1 MARTDDGLSC
11 NPYKQGLQTT
21 LKVSGSQHVFQ
32 KSLLSRRCGEFGQ
45 RSLFFAILTTAPLAH
60 NKGHSNL
67 DRKDRKLRFSTFK
80 KPYGLTFAELMIS
93 FALLAVVIVV
103 VIGLFVKLLNAS
115 TKGLDQTVALDIAQ
129 NRLDVVAASPASKW
143 AGFAKTVD
151 MAIVD
156 SRSNTTFYYN
166 LTWDE
171 LSKDGIKIDNKMGD
185 LYRVDVEVF
194 WWPDD
199 ANNPKASQRI
209 EAGKLRVNLSRIV
222 YIENMKQ

>member
-1 MARTDDGLSC
+1 M
-11 NPYKQGLQTT
+11 
-21 LKVSGSQHVFQ
+21 
-32 KSLLSRRCGEFGQ
+32 
-45 RSLFFAILTTAPLAH
+45 
-60 NKGHSNL
+60 
-67 DRKDRKLRFSTFK
+67 DRKEQKLRLRSPLKTS
-80 KPYGLTFAELMIS
+80 GLTFAELMIS

-143 AGFAKTVD
+143 LGFAKTVD

-166 LTWDE
+166 LTWNE
-171 LSKDGIKIDNKMGD
+171 LSENGVNIDNKMGD

-194 WWPDD
+194 WWPE
-199 ANNPKASQRI
+199 NTNPSNAKAAERV
-209 EAGKLRVNLSRIV
+209 EMGKLRVNLSRIV